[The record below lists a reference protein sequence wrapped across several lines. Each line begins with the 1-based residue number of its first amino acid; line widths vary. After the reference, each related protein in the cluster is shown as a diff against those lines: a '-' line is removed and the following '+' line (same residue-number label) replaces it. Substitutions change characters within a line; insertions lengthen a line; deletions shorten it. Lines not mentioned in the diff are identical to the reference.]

1 MPKYELVRQKFSN
14 KTSGSW
20 SVELADTITEEVL
33 GEYSSVGMA
42 AVFRSFLVN
51 EKKYGDD
58 PAGISPSTAYYIR
71 EKVEREVSADSDGN
85 VVINGGDE

>member
-1 MPKYELVRQKFSN
+1 MTKYELVRQKFS
-14 KTSGSW
+14 SEADGSW
-20 SVELADTITEEVL
+20 CMERADTITEEVL

-51 EKKYGDD
+51 EKKYGND
-58 PAGISPSTAYYIR
+58 PAGISVSTAYYIR